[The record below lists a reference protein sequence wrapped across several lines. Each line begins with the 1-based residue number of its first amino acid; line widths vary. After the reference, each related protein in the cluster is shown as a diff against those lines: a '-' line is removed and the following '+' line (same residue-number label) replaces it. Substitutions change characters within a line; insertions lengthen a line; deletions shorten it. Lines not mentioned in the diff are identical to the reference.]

1 MKKILLNIELGL
13 RTGLTFIAA
22 LVPSFLIVAVG
33 LGAIGIVSV
42 IAIALLAIFIGL
54 FSIIVLPLI
63 VVFFT
68 VGFACV
74 LTAAYTEKDTLN

>member
-1 MKKILLNIELGL
+1 MKNILLNIEKSI
-13 RTGLTFIAA
+13 RVGLTFIAA
-22 LVPSFLIVAVG
+22 LVPSFLIVAIG
-33 LGAIGIVSV
+33 LGAIGLVSV

-74 LTAAYTEKDTLN
+74 LTSAYSF